1 MCMSVMERRLQLLL
15 DRQRYALVEREA
27 RASGRSV
34 AAVIREA
41 IDVRFADDVTLR
53 QAAARRLLD
62 AHAAPEGVEPDWSE
76 VKADYEAEQG
86 GRFES
91 IP

>member
-1 MCMSVMERRLQLLL
+1 MERRLQLLL
-15 DRQRYALVEREA
+15 DQQRYALVEREA

-53 QAAARRLLD
+53 QDAARRLLA
-62 AHAAPEGVEPDWSE
+62 AHPGPEGVEPDWSQ
-76 VKADYEAEQG
+76 VKADYEAAQAA
-86 GRFES
+86 RFES
-91 IP
+91 LP